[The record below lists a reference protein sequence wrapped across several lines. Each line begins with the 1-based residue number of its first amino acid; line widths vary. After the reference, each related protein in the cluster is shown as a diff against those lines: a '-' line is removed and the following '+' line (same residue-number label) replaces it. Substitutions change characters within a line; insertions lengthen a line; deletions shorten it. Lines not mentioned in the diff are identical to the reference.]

1 MSNPKRQRQR
11 RLEREQLT
19 IERRL
24 GAAVAPNLA
33 GPLLQAAPI
42 RYEWAERDR
51 GVAHGGMGM
60 IARLVEAVGLAG
72 EIDAAVK
79 LLKVHRPYHESD
91 HVLNIAYTHCAAAPA
106 WRTSRLAEPT
116 RCSWTASGRRRCP
129 TPPPLATSAAAST
142 RPRSWPSRR
151 RSTGPG

>member
-11 RLEREQLT
+11 RLEREQLA

-24 GAAVAPNLA
+24 AAAVAPNLA
-33 GPLLQAAPI
+33 GPLLQGAPI

-60 IARLVEAVGLAG
+60 IARLVQTVGLAG
-72 EIDAAVK
+72 EIDDAVK

-91 HVLNIAYTHCAAAPA
+91 HVLNIAYNGLCGGTRLEDIETR
-106 WRTSRLAEPT
+106 RTDAVFLDGLGTPSLPD
-116 RCSWTASGRRRCP
+116 
-129 TPPPLATSAAAST
+129 PPPLATSAAAST
-142 RPRSWPSRR
+142 RPRSWPCRR
-151 RSTGPG
+151 RSTGLG